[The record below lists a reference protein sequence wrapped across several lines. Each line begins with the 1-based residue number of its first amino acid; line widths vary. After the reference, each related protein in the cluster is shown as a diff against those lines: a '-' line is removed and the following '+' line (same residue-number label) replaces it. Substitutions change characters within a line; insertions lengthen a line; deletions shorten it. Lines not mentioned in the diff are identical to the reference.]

1 MQDGQ
6 IDGSVSI
13 TQNGELYIV
22 SEIENVRIVFSLEPV
37 PSLGVFRINIEEC
50 SVPDLEERG
59 CVLKSKEDAMEA
71 LCSLGVVLGLSELSL
86 KAILGIIDEE
96 WRTPQQ
102 VQDFVSAK
110 VSAKLEGEKAS
121 KDNQEYIARMI
132 ANN

>member
-1 MQDGQ
+1 MNNEAGQ

-22 SEIENVRIVFSLEPV
+22 SEIENVRIVFSLEPA
-37 PSLGVFRINIEEC
+37 PSLGVFRINIEQCTATE
-50 SVPDLEERG
+50 LEGRG
-59 CVLKSKEDAMEA
+59 CTVNGKEDAMEA

-86 KAILGIIDEE
+86 KAILGIIDKE

-102 VQDFVSAK
+102 VQDF

>member
-59 CVLKSKEDAMEA
+59 CVLKSKEEATEA
-71 LCSLGVVLGLSELSL
+71 LVM
-86 KAILGIIDEE
+86 LGIGLELGENSLRAIMGIVDEE

-102 VQDFVSAK
+102 VQDFINSQRKAYTA
-110 VSAKLEGEKAS
+110 SESEQEK
-121 KDNQEYIARMI
+121 IARMI

>member
-22 SEIENVRIVFSLEPV
+22 SEIENVSIVFSLEPV
-37 PSLGVFRINIEEC
+37 PSLGVFRINIEQC
-50 SVPDLEERG
+50 TVPDLEERG
-59 CVLKSKEDAMEA
+59 CILKSKEEATEA
-71 LCSLGVVLGLSELSL
+71 LVM
-86 KAILGIIDEE
+86 LGIGLELGENSLRAIMGIVDEE

-102 VQDFVSAK
+102 VQDFINSQRKAYTA
-110 VSAKLEGEKAS
+110 SESEQEK
-121 KDNQEYIARMI
+121 IARMI

>member
-22 SEIENVRIVFSLEPV
+22 SKIEDVSIIFSLEPV
-37 PSLGVFRINIEEC
+37 PSLGVFRISIEEC

-59 CVLKSKEDAMEA
+59 CVLKSKEEAIEA
-71 LCSLGVVLGLSELSL
+71 LVILGMILELGEQSL
-86 KAILGIIDEE
+86 KAIAGIINEE
-96 WRTPQQ
+96 WRTPEQ
-102 VQDFVSAK
+102 VQDFVNGK
-110 VSAKLEGEKAS
+110 RLEHTASESEQEKI
-121 KDNQEYIARMI
+121 KRMI

>member
-22 SEIENVRIVFSLEPV
+22 SEIENVSIVFSLEPV

-59 CVLKSKEDAMEA
+59 CVLKSKEEATEA
-71 LCSLGVVLGLSELSL
+71 LVM
-86 KAILGIIDEE
+86 LGIGLELGENSLRAIMGIVDEE

-102 VQDFVSAK
+102 VQDFINSQRKAYTA
-110 VSAKLEGEKAS
+110 SESEQEK
-121 KDNQEYIARMI
+121 IARMI

>member
-1 MQDGQ
+1 MNNEAGQ

-22 SEIENVRIVFSLEPV
+22 SEIENVRILFSLEPV

-102 VQDFVSAK
+102 VQDFINSQRKAYTA
-110 VSAKLEGEKAS
+110 SESEQEK
-121 KDNQEYIARMI
+121 IARMI

>member
-1 MQDGQ
+1 MNNEAGQ

-59 CVLKSKEDAMEA
+59 CVLKSKEEATEA
-71 LCSLGVVLGLSELSL
+71 LVM
-86 KAILGIIDEE
+86 LGIGLELGENSLRAIMGIVDEE

-102 VQDFVSAK
+102 VQDFINSQRKAYTA
-110 VSAKLEGEKAS
+110 SESEQEK
-121 KDNQEYIARMI
+121 IARMI